1 MKQLD
6 YGQLHTFWTVAK
18 EGGVTKAAAKL
29 FLAQPTVSGQLR
41 ALEREVGHSLVVR
54 SGRGIVLTEVGRH
67 IFHYAEEI
75 FSLGREMVDGIR
87 GLPVGRV
94 PRVIVGIADV
104 VPKMLSYRLLTPLIV
119 GADRVQVVGR
129 EGKPEELLS
138 DLALHRIDLVVS
150 DSPVPPTAKVRAYS
164 RLIGDSGVTLH
175 ATDGLAR
182 KYRRKFP
189 QSLDGAPFLL
199 PTDNTVL
206 RRSLDDWFAATGIRP
221 RVVAEFEDSALLKFF
236 GGGGQGVFA
245 SPTSVEKDVC
255 RLFGV
260 RVVGRIDE
268 IRERFYA
275 ISTERRLRNPAVMT
289 LLENS
294 QRTLMS

>member
-1 MKQLD
+1 MKPLD
-6 YGQLHTFWTVAK
+6 FGQLHTFWTVAT

-41 ALEREVGHSLVVR
+41 ALEREVGHLLVIR
-54 SGRGIVLTEVGRH
+54 SGRGVALTEVGRH
-67 IFHYAEEI
+67 VFHYAEEI
-75 FSLGREMVDGIR
+75 FSLGREMLDGIR

-94 PRVIVGIADV
+94 PRVIIGIADV

-119 GADRVQVVGR
+119 GPDRIQVVVR
-129 EGKPEELLS
+129 EGKPDELLA
-138 DLALHRIDLVVS
+138 DLALHRLDIVVS
-150 DSPVPPTAKVRAYS
+150 DSPLPPGAKVRAYS

-199 PTDNTVL
+199 PTENTVL
-206 RRSLDDWFAATGIRP
+206 RRSLDDWFASTGIRP
-221 RVVAEFEDSALLKFF
+221 QVVAEFEDSALLKYF
-236 GGGGQGVFA
+236 GRGGQGVFA

-260 RVVGRIDE
+260 RVVGRINE

-289 LLENS
+289 ILENS